1 MCNRGLRADV
11 PRTSE
16 ENHTLKLKGL
26 LHHPLRP
33 GVTQVTSKQGDVTDS
48 MSAIHRPSE
57 EYRSSTSAVTDS
69 NVSYSARSRRN
80 GGRCHRLNVSYSSHL
95 VTSHYPSETAQIIRD
110 VTDSMSAIRLK
121 QSVRRPNTGGPRATL
136 KCATPKWPTEMS
148 TTCV

>member
-1 MCNRGLRADV
+1 MRTDV
-11 PRTSE
+11 PCTSE
-16 ENHTLKLKGL
+16 EDHTLKTQEASAPPLGARRHSMRRLSKVMSPTQCQLFIDRAKSTGHQL
-26 LHHPLRP
+26 LQSP
-33 GVTQVTSKQGDVTDS
+33 TQ
-48 MSAIHRPSE
+48 MSAILPK
-57 EYRSSTSAVTDS
+57 
-69 NVSYSARSRRN
+69 SRRN